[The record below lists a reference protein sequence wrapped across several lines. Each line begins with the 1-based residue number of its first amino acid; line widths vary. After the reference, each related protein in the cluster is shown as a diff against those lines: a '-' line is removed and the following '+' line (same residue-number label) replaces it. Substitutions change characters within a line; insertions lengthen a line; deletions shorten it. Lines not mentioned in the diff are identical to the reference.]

1 MKLPLVALC
10 GRPNVG
16 KSTLFNRLT
25 RSRAALV
32 HDLPGMT
39 RDRSYG
45 RVTCLS
51 ELGDPEEVFELVDTG
66 GLDFEGDDVITQ
78 GITRIAEGA
87 MREAQVLILMVDARD
102 GWNPGDAE
110 IAARIRLQG
119 KGAVLVVNKIDG
131 VKGGAPDGAFYG
143 LGFDQV
149 HVISAS
155 HGDGVP
161 ELLASVQALLPFHRT
176 PEEAEIHDPAEEL
189 RFAMI
194 GRPNVGKS
202 SLANRLLGYERS
214 LVSDVAG
221 TTRDTVDTVFHVGG
235 RIYRLIDTAGIR
247 RKGKTHEGAEKL
259 SILKAKQ
266 AMARADV
273 SLLLIDA
280 VEGVTHQDAVIAGY
294 AQEAGAAVIL
304 VVNKWDLVE
313 KDTFTA
319 IAFEEKLRDDLGFLQ
334 NSPMI
339 FISALTGQRV
349 TKVFALIHEV
359 AEAHAKRI
367 STGRLNQFLRDSVA
381 RMSPP
386 AVDGKL
392 PKLYFMTQVGTRPPS
407 FVIKTNTDREL
418 HFSYQRFLENQLRET
433 FGFTGT
439 PIRFAFR
446 KHEKTDGQD
455 GGVAKVRRI
464 LDPGEGL
471 KPSRASESGAERGS
485 TQVRRRRSSSAAPGD
500 TSERRRSAARAE
512 APEPDAAPAE
522 SRPAAKAVPR
532 GAAKAAPRGAAKAV
546 RKVASGATASG
557 TESAAPARPK
567 PAAHPAR
574 PKQPKRAVNRPRGK
588 TGPRKGSAPRSGKAT
603 ARPVRAPRKRS

>member
-1 MKLPLVALC
+1 MKLPLAALC

-51 ELGDPEEVFELVDTG
+51 EEGDPQEVFELVDTG

-78 GITRIAEGA
+78 GITRFSLAA
-87 MREAQVLILMVDARD
+87 LQEAHVLLLMVDARD
-102 GWNPGDAE
+102 GWNPVDAE
-110 IAARIRLQG
+110 IAARLRQTG
-119 KGAVLVVNKIDG
+119 KPAILVVNKIDG
-131 VKGGAPDGAFYG
+131 VRGGAPDSAFYE
-143 LGFDQV
+143 LGFDEV
-149 HVISAS
+149 HVISSS

-161 ELLASVQALLPFHRT
+161 ELLASIRARLPFHRT
-176 PEEAEIHDPAEEL
+176 PEEAELHDPAEEL
-189 RFAMI
+189 RFAMV

-202 SLANRLLGYERS
+202 SLANRMLGYERS

-221 TTRDTVDTVFHVGG
+221 TTRDTVDTVFHADGL
-235 RIYRLIDTAGIR
+235 IYRLIDTAGIR

-304 VVNKWDLVE
+304 VVNKWDLVD
-313 KDTFTA
+313 KDTYTA
-319 IAFEEKLRDDLGFLQ
+319 IEFEEKLRHDLGFLQ

-359 AEAHAKRI
+359 AAAHARRI
-367 STGRLNQFLRDSVA
+367 PTGRLNQFLRDAVA

-418 HFSYQRFLENQLRET
+418 HFSYQRYLENQLREA

-446 KHEKTDGQD
+446 RREKGDGED

-471 KPSRASESGAERGS
+471 KPRRSAEPAKGDAP
-485 TQVRRRRSSSAAPGD
+485 VRRRRTSAPPRETSVRLEAAAAGEASAP
-500 TSERRRSAARAE
+500 RPRKA
-512 APEPDAAPAE
+512 
-522 SRPAAKAVPR
+522 PAAKPAP
-532 GAAKAAPRGAAKAV
+532 AAQ
-546 RKVASGATASG
+546 
-557 TESAAPARPK
+557 PARPK
-567 PAAHPAR
+567 AAPAAHPQR
-574 PKQPKRAVNRPRGK
+574 PKQPKRAVTRPRGK
-588 TGPRKGSAPRSGKAT
+588 TGPRKGTAPHSGKAT
-603 ARPVRAPRKRS
+603 ARPVRVAKKRGQ

>member
-1 MKLPLVALC
+1 
-10 GRPNVG
+10 VG

-25 RSRAALV
+25 RTRAALV

-45 RVTCLS
+45 TVTCLS
-51 ELGDPEEVFELVDTG
+51 EEGDPEEVFELADTG
-66 GLDFEGDDVITQ
+66 GLDFEGGDVITM
-78 GITRIAEGA
+78 GITRFALAA
-87 MREAQVLILMVDARD
+87 MQEAHVLVQMVDARD

-110 IAARIRLQG
+110 IAARIRPQG
-119 KGAVLVVNKIDG
+119 KPAILVVNKIDG
-131 VKGGAPDGAFYG
+131 VRGGAPDGAFYE
-143 LGFDQV
+143 LGFDEV
-149 HVISAS
+149 HVVSAS

-161 ELLASVQALLPFHRT
+161 ELLKSIRERLPFHRSQ
-176 PEEAEIHDPAEEL
+176 EEAEIHDPAEEL

-221 TTRDTVDTVFHVGG
+221 TTRDTVDTVFHVND

-294 AQEAGAAVIL
+294 AQEAGAAVVL
-304 VVNKWDLVE
+304 VVNKWDLVD

-319 IAFEEKLRDDLGFLQ
+319 IEFEEKLRHDLGFLQ
-334 NSPMI
+334 HAPMI

-349 TKVFALIHEV
+349 TKLFSLLHEV
-359 AEAHAKRI
+359 AEAHARRI
-367 STGRLNQFLRDSVA
+367 PTGRLNQFLRDSVE

-407 FVIKTNTDREL
+407 FVIKTNTDRDL
-418 HFSYQRFLENQLRET
+418 HFSYQRYLENRLREE

-446 KHEKTDGQD
+446 KREKSEGGDE
-455 GGVAKVRRI
+455 GVARVRRI

-471 KPSRASESGAERGS
+471 KP
-485 TQVRRRRSSSAAPGD
+485 RRQQEQP
-500 TSERRRSAARAE
+500 AAR
-512 APEPDAAPAE
+512 
-522 SRPAAKAVPR
+522 
-532 GAAKAAPRGAAKAV
+532 
-546 RKVASGATASG
+546 
-557 TESAAPARPK
+557 SAAPARRRELHADPAPAKAPARPK
-567 PAAHPAR
+567 APAAPAKAPAVRAEASAHPAR
-574 PKQPKRAVNRPRGK
+574 PKQPKRAVTRPRGK
-588 TGPRKGSAPRSGKAT
+588 TGPRKGTAPRSGKAT
-603 ARPVRAPRKRS
+603 ARPVRAPRKRSS

>member
-51 ELGDPEEVFELVDTG
+51 EEGDPTEVFELVDTG
-66 GLDFEGDDVITQ
+66 GLDFEGEDVITQ
-78 GITRIAEGA
+78 GITRIAQAA
-87 MREAQVLILMVDARD
+87 MQEAHVLVLIVDAHD
-102 GWNPGDAE
+102 GWNPLDAE
-110 IAARIRLQG
+110 IGARIRPQG
-119 KGAVLVVNKIDG
+119 KPAILVVNKMDG
-131 VKGGAPDGAFYG
+131 VRGGSPDGAFYE
-143 LGFDQV
+143 LGFDEV

-161 ELLASVQALLPFHRT
+161 ELLASIQERLPFHRS
-176 PEEAEIHDPAEEL
+176 PEEAEIHEPSDEL
-189 RFAMI
+189 RFAII

-202 SLANRLLGYERS
+202 SLTNRLLGYERS
-214 LVSDVAG
+214 LVSEVAG
-221 TTRDTVDTVFHVGG
+221 TTRDTVDTVFNVNE

-304 VVNKWDLVE
+304 VVNKWDLVD

-334 NSPMI
+334 HSPMI

-349 TKVFALIHEV
+349 TKLFAIIHEV
-359 AEAHAKRI
+359 ADAHARRI
-367 STGRLNQFLRDSVA
+367 PTGKLNQFLREAVSA
-381 RMSPP
+381 MSPP

-392 PKLYFMTQVGTRPPS
+392 PKIYFMTQVGVRPPS
-407 FVIKTNTDREL
+407 FVLKTNTDREL
-418 HFSYQRFLENQLRET
+418 HFSYQRYLENRLREE

-439 PIRFAFR
+439 PIRLAFR
-446 KHEKTDGQD
+446 KKEKGDNLD
-455 GGVAKVRRI
+455 DGVAKVRKI

-471 KPSRASESGAERGS
+471 KPGRQKSGKAPRTTGRPQRPRLGGSKAAAEGAPE
-485 TQVRRRRSSSAAPGD
+485 AAPRVRP
-500 TSERRRSAARAE
+500 EAPARAAEPRSNGE
-512 APEPDAAPAE
+512 APV
-522 SRPAAKAVPR
+522 R
-532 GAAKAAPRGAAKAV
+532 KAAPRAEPAKAPKKAPAGIHPKGPKQA
-546 RKVASGATASG
+546 RRAASG
-557 TESAAPARPK
+557 PK
-567 PAAHPAR
+567 
-574 PKQPKRAVNRPRGK
+574 KGK
-588 TGPRKGSAPRSGKAT
+588 TGPRRGVAPKSGRAT
-603 ARPVRAPRKRS
+603 AKLVRAPKKRS

>member
-1 MKLPLVALC
+1 
-10 GRPNVG
+10 
-16 KSTLFNRLT
+16 
-25 RSRAALV
+25 V

-39 RDRSYG
+39 RDRSSG
-45 RVTCLS
+45 SVACLS
-51 ELGDPEEVFELVDTG
+51 EEGEIEEVFELMDTG
-66 GLDFEGDDVITQ
+66 GLDFEGEDVITQ
-78 GITRIAEGA
+78 GITRIAQGA
-87 MREAQVLILMVDARD
+87 MQEAHVLVLMVDARD
-102 GWNPGDAE
+102 GWNPADAE
-110 IAARIRLQG
+110 IAARIRPQG
-119 KGAVLVVNKIDG
+119 KPALLVVNKIDG
-131 VKGGAPDGAFYG
+131 VKGGAPDGAFYE
-143 LGFDQV
+143 LGFDEV

-161 ELLASVQALLPFHRT
+161 ELLKSIRARLPFHRT
-176 PEEAEIHDPAEEL
+176 QEEAEIHDPAEEL

-221 TTRDTVDTVFHVGG
+221 TTRDTVDTVFHVND

-294 AQEAGAAVIL
+294 AQEAGAAVVL
-304 VVNKWDLVE
+304 VVNKWDLVD

-319 IAFEEKLRDDLGFLQ
+319 IEFEEKLRDDLGFLQ
-334 NSPMI
+334 HSPMI

-349 TKVFALIHEV
+349 TKLFTLIHEV
-359 AEAHAKRI
+359 AEAHAKRV
-367 STGRLNQFLRDSVA
+367 STGTLNQFLRDSVA

-407 FVIKTNTDREL
+407 FVIKTNTDRDL
-418 HFSYQRFLENQLRET
+418 HFSYQRYLENRLREE

-446 KHEKTDGQD
+446 KREKSEGQD
-455 GGVAKVRRI
+455 EGVAKVRRI

-471 KPSRASESGAERGS
+471 KPRRKQETSAPRGGA
-485 TQVRRRRSSSAAPGD
+485 QARRRETSARVKEASAPVQP
-500 TSERRRSAARAE
+500 
-512 APEPDAAPAE
+512 APV
-522 SRPAAKAVPR
+522 R
-532 GAAKAAPRGAAKAV
+532 AKAAPAAQP
-546 RKVASGATASG
+546 
-557 TESAAPARPK
+557 EAPARPK
-567 PAAHPAR
+567 AAPAAHPAR
-574 PKQPKRAVNRPRGK
+574 PKQPKRAVTARPRGK
-588 TGPRKGSAPRSGKAT
+588 TGPRKGAPPRSGKAT
-603 ARPVRAPRKRS
+603 ARPVRAARKRS

>member
-51 ELGDPEEVFELVDTG
+51 EEGDPEELFELVDTG
-66 GLDFEGDDVITQ
+66 GLDFEGGDVITQ
-78 GITRIAEGA
+78 GITRIAEAA
-87 MREAQVLILMVDARD
+87 MQESHVMVLMVDARD
-102 GWNPGDAE
+102 GWNPADAE
-110 IAARIRLQG
+110 IASRIRVMG
-119 KGAVLVVNKIDG
+119 KPAILVVNKIDG
-131 VKGGAPDGAFYG
+131 VKGGSPDGAFYE
-143 LGFDQV
+143 LGFDEV

-155 HGDGVP
+155 HGDAVP
-161 ELLASVQALLPFHRT
+161 ELLASIRRQLPFHRT
-176 PEEAEIHDPAEEL
+176 QEEAEIHDPAEEL
-189 RFAMI
+189 RFAMV

-221 TTRDTVDTVFHVGG
+221 TTRDTVDTVFHVND

-304 VVNKWDLVE
+304 VVNKWDLVD

-319 IAFEEKLRDDLGFLQ
+319 IDFEEKLRHDLGFL
-334 NSPMI
+334 NHSPMI

-349 TKVFALIHEV
+349 TKVFTLIHEV
-359 AEAHAKRI
+359 ADAHAKRI
-367 STGRLNQFLRDSVA
+367 PTARLNQFLRDSVE

-407 FVIKTNTDREL
+407 FVIKTNTDRDL

-446 KHEKTDGQD
+446 KREKSEGQD
-455 GGVAKVRRI
+455 DGVAKVRRI

-471 KPSRASESGAERGS
+471 KPRRSAQTPNSENP
-485 TQVRRRRSSSAAPGD
+485 QVVRRRRTSAAPKD
-500 TSERRRSAARAE
+500 TSVRMRE
-512 APEPDAAPAE
+512 APGPVADKPV
-522 SRPAAKAVPR
+522 RL
-532 GAAKAAPRGAAKAV
+532 KAAPVVKAETPV
-546 RKVASGATASG
+546 KKK
-557 TESAAPARPK
+557 AAPE
-567 PAAHPAR
+567 AHPVR
-574 PKQPKRAVNRPRGK
+574 PKQAKRAVTRPRGK
-588 TGPRKGSAPRSGKAT
+588 TGPRKGSAPRSGKAQ

>member
-1 MKLPLVALC
+1 MKLPLVAIC

-25 RSRAALV
+25 RTRAALV

-45 RVTCLS
+45 RVACLS
-51 ELGDPEEVFELVDTG
+51 ELGDTEEVFELVDTG

-78 GITRIAEGA
+78 GITRLAQAA
-87 MREAQVLILMVDARD
+87 MQEAHVLVLIVDARD
-102 GWNPGDAE
+102 GWNPLDAE
-110 IAARIRLQG
+110 IAGRIRQQG
-119 KGAVLVVNKIDG
+119 KPAILVVNKIDG
-131 VKGGAPDGAFYG
+131 VKGGSPDGAFYE
-143 LGFDQV
+143 LGFDEV
-149 HVISAS
+149 HVISAA

-161 ELLASVQALLPFHRT
+161 DLLASVRARLPFHRSE
-176 PEEAEIHDPAEEL
+176 EEAEIHDPAEEL
-189 RFAMI
+189 RFAI
-194 GRPNVGKS
+194 VGRPNVGKS
-202 SLANRLLGYERS
+202 SLANTLLGYERS

-221 TTRDTVDTVFHVGG
+221 TTRDTVDTVFHVQE

-304 VVNKWDLVE
+304 VVNKWDLVD

-319 IAFEEKLRDDLGFLQ
+319 IDFEEKLRHDLGFLQ
-334 NSPMI
+334 HSPMI

-349 TKVFALIHEV
+349 TKLFTLIHE
-359 AEAHAKRI
+359 AAAAHARRI
-367 STGRLNQFLRDSVA
+367 TTGRLNQFLRDSVA
-381 RMSPP
+381 LMSPP

-392 PKLYFMTQVGTRPPS
+392 PKLFFMTQVGTRPPS
-407 FVIKTNTDREL
+407 FVIKTNTDRDL
-418 HFSYQRFLENQLRET
+418 HFSYQRFLENRLREE
-433 FGFTGT
+433 FGFIGT

-446 KHEKTDGQD
+446 RRGKDEGQD
-455 GGVAKVRRI
+455 DGVAKVRRI

-471 KPSRASESGAERGS
+471 KPSRRAEP
-485 TQVRRRRSSSAAPGD
+485 A
-500 TSERRRSAARAE
+500 SERRQTRPRRREVPAGLDAPETFGAE
-512 APEPDAAPAE
+512 APERKAPAPRKPLA
-522 SRPAAKAVPR
+522 RPRAEPAKAKAEPAKPR
-532 GAAKAAPRGAAKAV
+532 SEPGAP
-546 RKVASGATASG
+546 
-557 TESAAPARPK
+557 
-567 PAAHPAR
+567 HPVR
-574 PKQPKRAVNRPRGK
+574 PKQPKRAVTRPRGK
-588 TGPRKGSAPRSGKAT
+588 TGPRKGSAPHSGKAT
-603 ARPVRAPRKRS
+603 ARAVRAPRKRS

>member
-1 MKLPLVALC
+1 
-10 GRPNVG
+10 VG

-45 RVTCLS
+45 SVTCLS
-51 ELGDPEEVFELVDTG
+51 EEGDPEEVFELVDTG

-78 GITRIAEGA
+78 GITRFSLAA
-87 MREAQVLILMVDARD
+87 MQEAHVLVLMVDARD

-110 IAARIRLQG
+110 IAARIRPQG
-119 KGAVLVVNKIDG
+119 KPAILVVNKIDG
-131 VKGGAPDGAFYG
+131 VRGGAPDSAFYQ
-143 LGFDQV
+143 LGFDEV
-149 HVISAS
+149 HVVSSS

-161 ELLASVQALLPFHRT
+161 ELLASIRARLPFHRT
-176 PEEAEIHDPAEEL
+176 QEEAELHDPAEEL

-221 TTRDTVDTVFHVGG
+221 TTRDTVDTVFHIND

-247 RKGKTHEGAEKL
+247 RKGKTFEGAEKL

-294 AQEAGAAVIL
+294 AQEAGAAVVL
-304 VVNKWDLVE
+304 VVNKWDLVD

-319 IAFEEKLRDDLGFLQ
+319 ISFEEKLRDDLGFLQ
-334 NSPMI
+334 HAPMI

-349 TKVFALIHEV
+349 SKLFTLIHEV
-359 AEAHAKRI
+359 AEGHARRI
-367 STGRLNQFLRDSVA
+367 PTGKLNQFLRESVE

-407 FVIKTNTDREL
+407 FVIKTNTDRDL
-418 HFSYQRFLENQLRET
+418 HFSYQRYLENRLREE

-446 KHEKTDGQD
+446 KREKSEGQD
-455 GGVAKVRRI
+455 DGVAKVRRI

-471 KPSRASESGAERGS
+471 KPRRKQETPAPRGGA
-485 TQVRRRRSSSAAPGD
+485 QARRRETAG
-500 TSERRRSAARAE
+500 RAKPV
-512 APEPDAAPAE
+512 AGPAQAAAPA
-522 SRPAAKAVPR
+522 KAPVR
-532 GAAKAAPRGAAKAV
+532 AKAAVPD
-546 RKVASGATASG
+546 
-557 TESAAPARPK
+557 APARPK
-567 PAAHPAR
+567 DPSVHPAR
-574 PKQPKRAVNRPRGK
+574 PKQPKRAVTARPRGK
-588 TGPRKGSAPRSGKAT
+588 TGPRKGTAPRSGKAT
-603 ARPVRAPRKRS
+603 ARPVRAPRKRSAN

>member
-45 RVTCLS
+45 RVICLDAQ
-51 ELGDPEEVFELVDTG
+51 GDPEEVFDLVDTG
-66 GLDFEGDDVITQ
+66 GLDFQGDDVITQ
-78 GITRIAEGA
+78 GITRIAQAA
-87 MREAQVLILMVDARD
+87 MQEAHVLLLMVDAHD

-110 IAARIRLQG
+110 IAARARTQG
-119 KGAVLVVNKIDG
+119 KPVVLVVNKIDG
-131 VKGGAPDGAFYG
+131 VKGGAPDGAFFELG
-143 LGFDQV
+143 LGDV

-155 HGDGVP
+155 HGDGMD
-161 ELLASVQALLPFHRT
+161 ELLARVRELLPFHRT
-176 PEEAEIHDPAEEL
+176 LEEADVHDPGDEL
-189 RFAMI
+189 RFAVI

-202 SLANRLLGYERS
+202 SLVNKLLGYERS

-221 TTRDTVDTVFHVGG
+221 TTRDTVDTVFRVED

-247 RKGKTHEGAEKL
+247 RKGKTFEGAEKL

-304 VVNKWDLVE
+304 VVNKWDLVA
-313 KDTFTA
+313 KDSFTSLA
-319 IAFEEKLRDDLGFLQ
+319 VEDKLRQDLGFLQ
-334 NSPMI
+334 HAPMI
-339 FISALTGQRV
+339 FISAMTGQRV
-349 TKVFALIHEV
+349 TKLFALLHEV
-359 AEAHAKRI
+359 ADAHARRI
-367 STGRLNQFLRDSVA
+367 ATGRLNAFLRECVA

-407 FVIKTNTDREL
+407 FVVKTNTDREI
-418 HFSYQRFLENQLRET
+418 HFSYQRFLENRLREE
-433 FGFTGT
+433 FGFVGT
-439 PIRFAFR
+439 PLRLAFR
-446 KHEKTDGQD
+446 KRGEGEHEQ

-471 KPSRASESGAERGS
+471 KP
-485 TQVRRRRSSSAAPGD
+485 RR
-500 TSERRRSAARAE
+500 
-512 APEPDAAPAE
+512 
-522 SRPAAKAVPR
+522 
-532 GAAKAAPRGAAKAV
+532 
-546 RKVASGATASG
+546 
-557 TESAAPARPK
+557 K
-567 PAAHPAR
+567 PASR
-574 PKQPKRAVNRPRGK
+574 RTGDETGRKPRRG
-588 TGPRKGSAPRSGKAT
+588 R
-603 ARPVRAPRKRS
+603 

>member
-45 RVTCLS
+45 SVTCLS
-51 ELGDPEEVFELVDTG
+51 EEGDPEEVFELVDTG

-78 GITRIAEGA
+78 GITRFSLAA
-87 MREAQVLILMVDARD
+87 MQEAHVLVLMVDARD

-110 IAARIRLQG
+110 IASRIRPQG
-119 KGAVLVVNKIDG
+119 KPAILVVNKIDG
-131 VKGGAPDGAFYG
+131 VRGGAPDSAFYG
-143 LGFDQV
+143 LGFDEV
-149 HVISAS
+149 HVVSSS

-161 ELLASVQALLPFHRT
+161 ELLRSIRERLPFHRT
-176 PEEAEIHDPAEEL
+176 QEEAEIHDPAEEL

-221 TTRDTVDTVFHVGG
+221 TTRDTVDTVFHVDD

-294 AQEAGAAVIL
+294 AQEAGAAVVL
-304 VVNKWDLVE
+304 VVNKWDLVD

-319 IAFEEKLRDDLGFLQ
+319 IDFEEKLRHDLGFLQ
-334 NSPMI
+334 HAPMI

-349 TKVFALIHEV
+349 SKLFTIIHEV
-359 AEAHAKRI
+359 AEAHARRI
-367 STGRLNQFLRDSVA
+367 PTGKLNQFLRDSVE

-407 FVIKTNTDREL
+407 FVIKTNTDRDL
-418 HFSYQRFLENQLRET
+418 HFSYQRYLENRLREE

-446 KHEKTDGQD
+446 KREKSEGQD
-455 GGVAKVRRI
+455 DGVAKVRRI

-471 KPSRASESGAERGS
+471 KPRRQQEAPAARGGA
-485 TQVRRRRSSSAAPGD
+485 QARRRETANRVKEVAGPAQ
-500 TSERRRSAARAE
+500 A
-512 APEPDAAPAE
+512 AAPAKK
-522 SRPAAKAVPR
+522 AAPVR
-532 GAAKAAPRGAAKAV
+532 AKAAV
-546 RKVASGATASG
+546 QSD
-557 TESAAPARPK
+557 APARPK
-567 PAAHPAR
+567 DPGAHPVR
-574 PKQPKRAVNRPRGK
+574 PKQPKRAVTARPRGR
-588 TGPRKGSAPRSGKAT
+588 TGPRKGTAPRSGKAT
-603 ARPVRAPRKRS
+603 ARPVRAPRKRSSNQG

>member
-25 RSRAALV
+25 RTRAALV

-39 RDRSYG
+39 RDRSLG
-45 RVTCLS
+45 TVTCLS
-51 ELGDPEEVFELVDTG
+51 EEGDPVEVFELADTG
-66 GLDFEGDDVITQ
+66 GLDFQGEDVITQ
-78 GITRIAEGA
+78 GITRIAESA
-87 MREAQVLILMVDARD
+87 MQEAHVLVLMVDARD

-110 IAARIRLQG
+110 IATRIRPQG
-119 KGAVLVVNKIDG
+119 KPAILVVNKIDG
-131 VKGGAPDGAFYG
+131 VKGGSPDGAFYE
-143 LGFDQV
+143 LGFDEV

-161 ELLASVQALLPFHRT
+161 ELLQSIRARLPFHRT
-176 PEEAEIHDPAEEL
+176 PEEAEIHDPGEEL

-221 TTRDTVDTVFHVGG
+221 TTRDTVDTVFHVNG

-280 VEGVTHQDAVIAGY
+280 VEGITHQDAVIAGY
-294 AQEAGAAVIL
+294 AQEAGAAVVL

-319 IAFEEKLRDDLGFLQ
+319 IDFEQKLRDDLGFLQ
-334 NSPMI
+334 HSPMI

-349 TKVFALIHEV
+349 TKLFTLIHEV
-359 AEAHAKRI
+359 AEAHARRVP
-367 STGRLNQFLRDSVA
+367 TGKLNQFLRDSVA
-381 RMSPP
+381 RMSAP

-392 PKLYFMTQVGTRPPS
+392 PKLYFMTQVGVRPPS
-407 FVIKTNTDREL
+407 FVISTNTDREL
-418 HFSYQRFLENQLRET
+418 HFSYQRYLENRLREE

-446 KHEKTDGQD
+446 RRGKSEVQD
-455 GGVAKVRRI
+455 DGVARVRRI

-471 KPSRASESGAERGS
+471 KPRRQQEKPAARGGR
-485 TQVRRRRSSSAAPGD
+485 QVRRR
-500 TSERRRSAARAE
+500 E
-512 APEPDAAPAE
+512 APADPAPEQAVAATPAA
-522 SRPAAKAVPR
+522 RPAAVKAP
-532 GAAKAAPRGAAKAV
+532 
-546 RKVASGATASG
+546 
-557 TESAAPARPK
+557 APARPRPD

-574 PKQPKRAVNRPRGK
+574 PKQPKRAVSRPRGK

>member
-25 RSRAALV
+25 RTRAALV

-39 RDRSYG
+39 RDRSLG
-45 RVTCLS
+45 TVTCLS
-51 ELGDPEEVFELVDTG
+51 EEGDPVEVFELADTG
-66 GLDFEGDDVITQ
+66 GLDFQGEDVITQ
-78 GITRIAEGA
+78 GITRIAESA
-87 MREAQVLILMVDARD
+87 MQEAHVLVLMVDARD

-110 IAARIRLQG
+110 IATRIRPQG
-119 KGAVLVVNKIDG
+119 KPAILVVNKIDG
-131 VKGGAPDGAFYG
+131 VKGGSPDGAFYE
-143 LGFDQV
+143 LGFDEV

-161 ELLASVQALLPFHRT
+161 ELLQSIRARLPFHRT
-176 PEEAEIHDPAEEL
+176 PEEAEIHDPGEEL

-214 LVSDVAG
+214 LVSEVAG
-221 TTRDTVDTVFHVGG
+221 TTRDTVDTVFHVDQ

-294 AQEAGAAVIL
+294 AQEAGAAVVL
-304 VVNKWDLVE
+304 VVNKWDLVD

-334 NSPMI
+334 HSPMI

-349 TKVFALIHEV
+349 SKLFTIIHEV
-359 AEAHAKRI
+359 AEAHARRI
-367 STGRLNQFLRDSVA
+367 STGKLNQFLRDSVE

-407 FVIKTNTDREL
+407 FVIKTNTDRDL
-418 HFSYQRFLENQLRET
+418 HFSYQRYLENRLREE

-446 KHEKTDGQD
+446 KREKSEGQD
-455 GGVAKVRRI
+455 DGVAKVRRI

-471 KPSRASESGAERGS
+471 KPRRQQEAPAARGG
-485 TQVRRRRSSSAAPGD
+485 TQARRRETAN
-500 TSERRRSAARAE
+500 RAKE
-512 APEPDAAPAE
+512 VAGPAQAAAPA
-522 SRPAAKAVPR
+522 RKAAPVR
-532 GAAKAAPRGAAKAV
+532 AKAAVQAD
-546 RKVASGATASG
+546 
-557 TESAAPARPK
+557 APARPK
-567 PAAHPAR
+567 EAGAHPAR
-574 PKQPKRAVNRPRGK
+574 PKQPKRAVTARPRGR
-588 TGPRKGSAPRSGKAT
+588 TGPRKGTAPRSGKAT
-603 ARPVRAPRKRS
+603 ARPVRAPRKRSSN

>member
-25 RSRAALV
+25 RTRAALV

-39 RDRSYG
+39 RDRSCG
-45 RVTCLS
+45 NVTCLS
-51 ELGDPEEVFELVDTG
+51 EEGDPEEVFELADTG

-78 GITRIAEGA
+78 GITRLAEAA
-87 MREAQVLILMVDARD
+87 MQEAHVLVLMVDARD

-110 IAARIRLQG
+110 IAARIRPQG
-119 KGAVLVVNKIDG
+119 KPALLVVNKIDG
-131 VKGGAPDGAFYG
+131 VRGGAPDGAFYE
-143 LGFDQV
+143 LGFDEV
-149 HVISAS
+149 HVVSAS

-161 ELLASVQALLPFHRT
+161 ELLKSIRARLPFHRT

-214 LVSDVAG
+214 LVSEVAG
-221 TTRDTVDTVFHVGG
+221 TTRDTVDTVFHVND

-273 SLLLIDA
+273 SLLLLDA
-280 VEGVTHQDAVIAGY
+280 VEGITHQDAVIAGY
-294 AQEAGAAVIL
+294 AQEAGAAVVL

-319 IAFEEKLRDDLGFLQ
+319 IDFEEKLRYDLGFLQ
-334 NSPMI
+334 HSPMI

-349 TKVFALIHEV
+349 TKLFAIIHEV
-359 AEAHAKRI
+359 AEAHARRI
-367 STGRLNQFLRDSVA
+367 PTGKLNEFLRDTVA

-392 PKLYFMTQVGTRPPS
+392 PKLFFMTQVGTRPPS
-407 FVIKTNTDREL
+407 FVIKTNTDRDL
-418 HFSYQRFLENQLRET
+418 HFSYQRYLENQLREA

-446 KHEKTDGQD
+446 KRGKGEGEDD
-455 GGVAKVRRI
+455 GVAKVRRI

-471 KPSRASESGAERGS
+471 KPSRQKEAPATRSGAQARRRETSARRTES
-485 TQVRRRRSSSAAPGD
+485 TEPLKDKTAPVRRK
-500 TSERRRSAARAE
+500 
-512 APEPDAAPAE
+512 AAPAV
-522 SRPAAKAVPR
+522 PA
-532 GAAKAAPRGAAKAV
+532 
-546 RKVASGATASG
+546 
-557 TESAAPARPK
+557 EAPARPRE
-567 PAAHPAR
+567 PSAPHPVR
-574 PKQPKRAVNRPRGK
+574 PKQPKRAVTRPRGK
-588 TGPRKGSAPRSGKAT
+588 TGPRKGTAPRSGKAT
-603 ARPVRAPRKRS
+603 ARPVRAPRKRST